1 MKSRKNSL
9 RNILAD
15 KDNFKDSFKSKNS
28 FFGTAT
34 HSNPVVNEYINLMG
48 AKAKEPVNIAN
59 FMVSDPSGGNKYLGS
74 DNRSKNLIQAKE
86 GFLELKK
93 KKKVSLVQK
102 TSKLSE
108 KLNLR

>member
-9 RNILAD
+9 RNILAEAN
-15 KDNFKDSFKSKNS
+15 NFKESFKNKNS
-28 FFGTAT
+28 FFGTTT
-34 HSNPVVNEYINLMG
+34 HPNPVVNEYINLMG
-48 AKAKEPVNIAN
+48 AKAKEPVNIGD
-59 FMVSDPSGGNKYLGS
+59 FMGSDPRGEGGYLGGGQGS
-74 DNRSKNLIQAKE
+74 RNLREAKE

-93 KKKVSLVQK
+93 KKKVSLVGK